1 MRYISVFSGIEAASV
16 AWQPLGWEPVC
27 FSEIEP
33 FPSAVLAERFP
44 EVPNLG
50 DITKVDWSTYAGTV
64 DIVVGGSPCQSFSVA
79 GKREGLAG
87 ASGLM
92 FEYIRAVRELR
103 PRFFVWENVPGALSS
118 EDGAAFGQLLS
129 EMDDLG
135 YGVAWRVLDAQFF
148 GVAQRRRRVFLVG
161 HLGDERSG
169 EVLFES
175 ESLRWDTPSSREK
188 REVLTR
194 GAQNGV
200 GEASE
205 PRLNHHTWEIAGNI
219 IGRQEKNGGHQL
231 GIVDP
236 DKTGAF
242 TLTTADRHAI
252 ADCLTPWDNQGR
264 RLYRP
269 DGVYPTLDARTG
281 NAGADARAVMTNYG
295 RDIAGTLALNNDQ
308 TLFPP
313 TGSIRR
319 LTPIEC
325 ERLQGFPDGW
335 TDIPWRGKD
344 SAPDGP
350 RYKAL
355 GNSMAVPVMR
365 WIGGRIANASE
376 THVESQRA
384 TITTNDE

>member
-129 EMDDLG
+129 EMDDIG

-148 GVAQRRRRVFLVG
+148 GVAQRRRRIFLVG
-161 HLGDERSG
+161 CLGDPERAVK
-169 EVLFES
+169 VLFES
-175 ESLRWDTPSSREK
+175 DGLRWDSPSSREK
-188 REVLTR
+188 RQELA
-194 GAQNGV
+194 GAAGAGAGCDCWAIRTAQTGSNGW
-200 GEASE
+200 GIS
-205 PRLNHHTWEIAGNI
+205 
-219 IGRQEKNGGHQL
+219 QQL
-231 GIVDP
+231 GHTLDTTGPEAVAYAVRMREGKPGGVKGPLVQTDVSGTLKVGGGPPIV
-236 DKTGAF
+236 
-242 TLTTADRHAI
+242 LHVS
-252 ADCLTPWDNQGR
+252 DCTPMVLYDGLMWTVR
-264 RLYRP
+264 RL
-269 DGVYPTLDARTG
+269 
-281 NAGADARAVMTNYG
+281 M
-295 RDIAGTLALNNDQ
+295 
-308 TLFPP
+308 
-313 TGSIRR
+313 
-319 LTPIEC
+319 PIEC

-335 TDIPWRGKD
+335 TDIPWHGKD

-355 GNSMAVPVMR
+355 GNSMCVQVMR
-365 WIGGRIANASE
+365 WIGKRIADSSE
-376 THVESQRA
+376 TCVESHRA
-384 TITTNDE
+384 TITTTNG